1 MEVIFDP
8 SVVCDNQT
16 GWGPTAEACLVTTQP
31 FLPYNKGDRSLGRIA
46 EFGSS
51 VHKYGR
57 QQYNRG
63 TYSWQL
69 ASMAVDS
76 SGYIWHWALAV
87 GGGGIVR

>member
-69 ASMAVDS
+69 AS
-76 SGYIWHWALAV
+76 I
-87 GGGGIVR
+87 GGPVPVLLS